1 MKYRLG
7 LREITVADVNAG
19 CPFMPEPEDY
29 QMHVA
34 AFADDFNLLE
44 IVESAVVE
52 NNSVIINLAEG
63 VDIEQLRQAGISIHQ
78 NYWDKLRTTGFEKI
92 A

>member
-7 LREITVADVNAG
+7 LREITEADVNVEF
-19 CPFMPEPEDY
+19 PFMPEPEDY
-29 QMHVA
+29 QMHVD
-34 AFADDFNLLE
+34 AFGDDFNRLE
-44 IVESAVVE
+44 IVESAVVD

-63 VDIEQLRQAGISIHQ
+63 VDIEQLRQASISIHQ
-78 NYWDKLRTTGFEKI
+78 NYWDKLRTTGLKVI

>member
-7 LREITVADVNAG
+7 LKEITEDDVNAQ

-29 QMHVA
+29 QMYVA
-34 AFADDFNLLE
+34 AFADDFNQLD
-44 IVESAVVE
+44 IE
-52 NNSVIINLAEG
+52 NNSVIIKLAEG
-63 VDIEQLRQAGISIHQ
+63 VDIEQLRQVSISIHQ
-78 NYWDKLRTTGFEKI
+78 NYWDYLRTTGFEKI

>member
-7 LREITVADVNAG
+7 LREITEDDIKAD
-19 CPFMPEPEDY
+19 CPFMPEPENY
-29 QMHVA
+29 EMYVT

-44 IVESAVVE
+44 IVESAFID
-52 NNSVIINLAEG
+52 NNSVIINLVEG
-63 VDIEQLRQAGISIHQ
+63 VDIEQLRQASISIHK
-78 NYWDKLRTTGFEKI
+78 NYWVKLRTTGFEKL

>member
-7 LREITVADVNAG
+7 LKEITEDDVNAQ

-29 QMHVA
+29 QMYVA
-34 AFADDFNLLE
+34 AFADDFNQLD

-52 NNSVIINLAEG
+52 NNSVIIKLAEG
-63 VDIEQLRQAGISIHQ
+63 ADIEQLRQVSISIHQ
-78 NYWDKLRTTGFEKI
+78 NYWDYLRTTGFEKI